1 MTWDSESESK
11 PVINFFL
18 SQTFSIF
25 VLAMFLSVALTGVTL
40 RILRRRA
47 ILDLPNERSSHTV
60 PTPRG
65 GGWGVMLALLPFW
78 GWAVWRA
85 GRLHE
90 PVELALLG
98 GAVLLMALSWT
109 DDRRGLG
116 PVPRFAAQLVA
127 VGAVIAFLPH
137 NLSISAGLLPLPLD
151 RLFVALIWLWFVNL
165 FNFMDGIDG
174 LAGGSAA
181 AMGFGLMLVSLRHG
195 PSQLEAFRG
204 AMIVAVA
211 IGFLIWNWHPAKI
224 FLGDIGSVP
233 IGFLLGFCLVR
244 LAMDGGQVPA
254 LIIALY
260 YLADA
265 TITLLKRARRGER
278 VWQAHREHF
287 YQRSTQLGRSHA
299 RTAKTAIMVQL
310 ALAIFAWLSVL
321 WGWWMLIPAIALVT
335 LLLRWMALRPSTL
348 STPQSGASAAGG
360 ITGARP

>member
-1 MTWDSESESK
+1 M
-11 PVINFFL
+11 INYFL
-18 SQTFSIF
+18 SHTFALF
-25 VLAMFLSVALTGVTL
+25 VLAVLVSATLTGAAL
-40 RILRRRA
+40 AILRRRA
-47 ILDLPNERSSHTV
+47 ILDMPNERSSHTV

-78 GWAVWRA
+78 IWAVWRA

-90 PVELALLG
+90 PVELGLI
-98 GAVLLMALSWT
+98 GAVMLLMAISWI

-116 PVPRFAAQLVA
+116 PIPRFAAQLVA
-127 VGAVIAFLPH
+127 VGAVMGLLPH
-137 NLSISAGLLPLPLD
+137 DLSITAGLLPLPLD
-151 RLFVALIWLWFVNL
+151 RLFATLVWLWFVNL

-204 AMIVAVA
+204 AMIVAVSV
-211 IGFLIWNWHPAKI
+211 GFLVWNWHPAKI

-233 IGFLLGFCLVR
+233 LGFLLGFCLVR

-254 LIIALY
+254 LIIPLY

-265 TITLLKRARRGER
+265 TITLFKRARRGER
-278 VWQAHREHF
+278 VWQAHREHY
-287 YQRSTQLGRSHA
+287 YQRSTQLGRGHA
-299 RTAKTAIMVQL
+299 RTAKTAILVQL

-321 WGWWMLIPAIALVT
+321 WGWWMVIPATALVA
-335 LLLRWMALRPSTL
+335 LLLRWMALPPRVLQVESP
-348 STPQSGASAAGG
+348 P
-360 ITGARP
+360 I

>member
-1 MTWDSESESK
+1 M
-11 PVINFFL
+11 INFFL
-18 SQTFSIF
+18 AHTFLF
-25 VLAMFLSVALTGVTL
+25 FLPAMALSAALTGL
-40 RILRRRA
+40 MIRILRRRA
-47 ILDLPNERSSHTV
+47 IFDLPNARSSHTI

-78 GWAVWRA
+78 VWATWRTGKILDPAELLLIA
-85 GRLHE
+85 G
-90 PVELALLG
+90 AL
-98 GAVLLMALSWT
+98 VLMAISWM

-116 PVPRFAAQLVA
+116 AGLRIVAQLFV
-127 VGAVIAFLPH
+127 VGAVMAALPRD
-137 NLSISAGLLPLPLD
+137 LSITDGLLPLPID
-151 RLFVALIWLWFVNL
+151 RLAASLIWLWFVNL

-204 AMIVAVA
+204 AMIIAVSL
-211 IGFLIWNWHPAKI
+211 GFLVWNWHPAKI

-233 IGFLLGFCLVR
+233 IGYLLGYGLVR
-244 LAMDGGQVPA
+244 LAMDGGQIPA

-265 TITLLKRARRGER
+265 TITLLKRLRRGER
-278 VWQAHREHF
+278 VWEAHREHF

-310 ALAIFAWLSVL
+310 ALAIFAWLAEL
-321 WGWWMLIPAIALVT
+321 WGWWMAIPAVILVV
-335 LLLRWMALRPSTL
+335 LLLRWMARPPRMEL
-348 STPQSGASAAGG
+348 STN
-360 ITGARP
+360 